1 LLARTT
7 PSIWDVLIA
16 FFGGLAGI
24 IGATRSKNT
33 NIIAGVAIA
42 TALMPPLCT
51 AGYGLANGNWHYFF
65 GAFYLY
71 SINCVFIAF
80 SSILI
85 IWFLKIKHKQF
96 VDDATELKVKR
107 VLTTVVLLTLLPSV
121 YLAVKLVKDE
131 VFVSV
136 ANTFINNEL
145 NFPQAHIAERMV
157 SARKKQIEVTLI
169 GDLISEEKLKVIEA
183 RLAQY
188 NLSQT
193 TLLVHQSK
201 QQTVDVTAL
210 KSNIVSEL
218 YKDNLYA
225 LEEKNNI
232 IQQLNDQLKQ
242 RDAIKADWE
251 SVSAELNAQYPQIRE
266 VMLSKA
272 TPWRVGEGISGQTL
286 IVVNINAAS
295 KLTTS
300 EKYKITNWLKLRVK
314 TDQIA
319 LIVE

>member
-1 LLARTT
+1 LSKNKIQTFIYRAIVSIQHRFSLKEDKAEDSQIDEGLRAGVELKGTNLWVLMFAILIASVGLNVNSTAVVIGAMLISPLMGPIMGVGYGVGIYDSQLIKKSFRNLGIATLISLLVSTLYFLLTPLSNAQSELLARTT

-157 SARKKQIEVTLI
+157 SARKKQIEVET
-169 GDLISEEKLKVIEA
+169 S
-183 RLAQY
+183 
-188 NLSQT
+188 
-193 TLLVHQSK
+193 LVK
-201 QQTVDVTAL
+201 
-210 KSNIVSEL
+210 KS
-218 YKDNLYA
+218 
-225 LEEKNNI
+225 
-232 IQQLNDQLKQ
+232 
-242 RDAIKADWE
+242 
-251 SVSAELNAQYPQIRE
+251 
-266 VMLSKA
+266 
-272 TPWRVGEGISGQTL
+272 
-286 IVVNINAAS
+286 
-295 KLTTS
+295 
-300 EKYKITNWLKLRVK
+300 LR
-314 TDQIA
+314 
-319 LIVE
+319 

>member
-1 LLARTT
+1 
-7 PSIWDVLIA
+7 
-16 FFGGLAGI
+16 
-24 IGATRSKNT
+24 
-33 NIIAGVAIA
+33 
-42 TALMPPLCT
+42 
-51 AGYGLANGNWHYFF
+51 
-65 GAFYLY
+65 
-71 SINCVFIAF
+71 
-80 SSILI
+80 LI
-85 IWFLKIKHKQF
+85 IWLLKIKHKQF

-136 ANTFINNEL
+136 ANIFINNEL